1 MRLNILIGGKAG
13 HGINKVS
20 GIVSKTLITHGYF
33 TFNYRDYPSIIR
45 GGHNFNVL
53 SVSDKPISSHESEV
67 DIIIAIDELTKQL
80 HEIQLKKDGL
90 IIDYK
95 PFLKFHRDLNIALS
109 GALTKVLG
117 IPEEVLIE
125 QVKKGLKGNN
135 KSSIEAAK
143 AGYKSQSNKFHL
155 KKLNNKLTIMSGS
168 QAVAIGAINSKIDL
182 YIAYPMTPA
191 TGVLHELAAK
201 QVQNK
206 MMTFQPE
213 GEIAAVNMALGA
225 SFSGARVMT
234 GTSGGGFDLMA
245 EGLSL
250 QGISEIPL
258 TVYLA
263 SRVGPGTGLPTYNM
277 QGDLDIALRSG
288 HGEFPRIVA
297 SPGDPIESIEITNQL
312 MYLAEKYRALSIILT
327 DKHVAESEFSSSKK
341 PNKPLKIELTRSL
354 PHQAIVKS
362 SSYDQDDYGL
372 TTEDA
377 MFATINAEGRLAK
390 YEEIKKATKKFA
402 MTKLHGKENSKNL
415 VIGWGSTKGAILDAI
430 DGEDFKFLQVLY
442 LKPLSNKIKQE
453 MKKAKNI
460 ILVESNLT
468 GQLGRLIREKTGI
481 SIKKRILK
489 YDGRPFMSDELKRE
503 LLKNAK

>member
-13 HGINKVS
+13 QGINIVS
-20 GIVSKTLITHGYF
+20 GIVSKTLINHGYF

-53 SVSDKPISSHESEV
+53 SVSDKPISSHESKI
-67 DIIIAIDELTKQL
+67 DIIIAIDELTKQI
-80 HEIQLKKDGL
+80 HEIQLKKSGT
-90 IIDYK
+90 IVDYK
-95 PFLKFHRDLNIALS
+95 PFLHFQRNLNIALS
-109 GALTKVLG
+109 GALAKVLG
-117 IPEEVLIE
+117 IPEKTLLDQIKSNE
-125 QVKKGLKGNN
+125 KTNN
-135 KSSIEAAK
+135 KSSLDAAK
-143 AGYKSQSNKFHL
+143 AGYKSQEGKFNL
-155 KKLNNKLTIMSGS
+155 KKLNHKLTIMSGS
-168 QAVAIGAINSKIDL
+168 QAVAIGAVNSKIDL

-191 TGVLHELAAK
+191 TGVLHELAAN
-201 QVQNK
+201 QVKNQ

-213 GEIAAVNMALGA
+213 GEIAAINMALGA
-225 SFSGARVMT
+225 SFSGAKTMV

-288 HGEFPRIVA
+288 HGEFARLVA
-297 SPGDPIESIEITNQL
+297 SPGDPLESIEITNQL
-312 MYLAEKYRALSIILT
+312 MYLAEKFKTLSIILT
-327 DKHVAESEFSSSKK
+327 DKHVAESEFSSDQK
-341 PNKPLKIELTRSL
+341 PNKPLAINITRSL

-362 SSYDQDDYGL
+362 SSYDQDEYGL

-377 MFATINAEGRLAK
+377 MIATLNAESRLAK
-390 YEEIKKATKKFA
+390 YEEIKKACNSLE
-402 MTKLHGKENSKNL
+402 MTKIYGNKDSKNL
-415 VIGWGSTKGAILDAI
+415 IIGWGSTKGAIIDAI
-430 DGEDFKFLQVLY
+430 GGEDFKFLQVLY
-442 LKPLSNKIKQE
+442 LKPMSKKVKQE
-453 MKKAKNI
+453 MNKSNNI

-489 YDGRPFMSDELKRE
+489 YDGRPFTSDELKQQ
-503 LLKNAK
+503 LLKLK